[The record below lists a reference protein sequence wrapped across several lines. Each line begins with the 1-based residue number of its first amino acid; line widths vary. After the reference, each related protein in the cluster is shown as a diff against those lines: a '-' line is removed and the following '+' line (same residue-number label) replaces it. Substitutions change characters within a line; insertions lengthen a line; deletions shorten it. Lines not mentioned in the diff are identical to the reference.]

1 MSYKILEQNG
11 VENEVVDGGALNNFC
26 AGNRDGII
34 AGVLSECAL
43 SAAGNGVA
51 ISPGLLIICGVRI
64 KITVSETL
72 YVSSVP
78 LRATRYQIIAQVTL
92 GADGNTSAE
101 FFLQSNA
108 SLKRDAIYAQ
118 GYGTYQAEIGSF
130 THNPDGSISDM
141 VRTLDVLYGGGNGSA
156 NIEVGNVVTQ
166 TLPAGQDAEFDM
178 TARNENGKTIFD
190 VKALIP
196 RGASGTDEEAVH
208 FTPQTLTEAQKT
220 QARANIN
227 ALSAAEADIQHIAVD
242 CDHEYEITGYTGHE
256 WNVAVPDHCQLT
268 VTRIKGQ
275 TGRLS
280 PNLAKC
286 VNVPQTTVNGL
297 TYSVTN
303 GSLTI
308 NGTATSQLVLDL
320 TGALDIRGVCS
331 FTVYSIN
338 ASDII
343 GVYFQ
348 DNADNYSNDIYV
360 NPASPQVKTYTFNSY
375 SRTFIIIPQNTVCNN
390 TIISPMLVKGTYT
403 AETMPA
409 YQPFDDTLVNSKV
422 RYVLST
428 GKNLVKTISK
438 TVQTE
443 TGSVNITA
451 LSDGALIIPVNRI
464 QWFFSVAKIDLPA
477 GTYSYYS
484 DLTPYGR
491 TGVVTK
497 PNNVFAPIL
506 PTTFTI
512 NAPTTIYVNYC
523 SDQDYTS
530 PQNVK
535 FYFML
540 VYGATVP
547 TEYQPYI
554 SDDTFGVDLEITQF
568 GEVDNL
574 TKQFTEYGS
583 ANVIT
588 LDGSADEGWFRIQT
602 SSADRWRFNCNF
614 TDYNGEGNSNT
625 VNIKSNWI
633 DVNANQTWDNITGIG
648 STSEGVVLCNPAYST
663 VEELRAW
670 LAANPIQFIY
680 RLATP
685 RIQKSVNIQAG
696 YSAHKGGLQQQV
708 IEGDYLPYIITKDY
722 PVNGAAQILKNLEI
736 DRDQGK
742 MLDAIQQGALP
753 VGKLANTITIIS
765 GDTKK
770 TFDGS
775 TPVEIT
781 ASGEAGPPGER
792 GEQGVPGEAATITI
806 RNVDVGTA
814 LPGQPAT
821 VVIKNVGTSTNAIL
835 DFGFMIPRGEQGEQ
849 GKQGIQ
855 GVPGKSSLMLVVI
868 MNPVI
873 GGSSYYGRI
882 LLTCPV
888 PSTGI
893 PNNGFE
899 NLIPALKYHDY
910 QATGIISLDQSTLNA
925 KRVYGLRKIAHNG
938 NKLYAL
944 IDSQTISAVVD
955 GEELTGAS
963 VVVFAQL

>member
-64 KITVSETL
+64 KITASETF

-141 VRTLDVLYGGGNGSA
+141 VRTLDVLYGGGNGGA

-220 QARANIN
+220 QARKNIG
-227 ALSAAEADIQHIAVD
+227 ALDEAEADIQHIAVD

-275 TGRLS
+275 TRRKSL
-280 PNLAKC
+280 NLA
-286 VNVPQTTVNGL
+286 NNALFEINDNTMNNSAHPIQLGAGD
-297 TYSVTN
+297 YSISISGATFSTGQWQIILNDIVVFTFDLVTN
-303 GSLTI
+303 LQAPFSVSTPSSFRIYANNGST
-308 NGTATSQLVLDL
+308 
-320 TGALDIRGVCS
+320 
-331 FTVYSIN
+331 N
-338 ASDII
+338 AKI
-343 GVYFQ
+343 
-348 DNADNYSNDIYV
+348 
-360 NPASPQVKTYTFNSY
+360 
-375 SRTFIIIPQNTVCNN
+375 
-390 TIISPMLVKGTYT
+390 MLVSGAYT
-403 AETMPA
+403 AKKMPA

-422 RYVLST
+422 QKVLST
-428 GKNLVKTISK
+428 GKNLWDGELYQGGWHYEVDGSLALGAGNSRVSSASLWECEPNKVYSIFLLTESLKNLFIAVDSYDINYKTISSTGYYPANTLK
-438 TVQTE
+438 SFNTLGNAKYITFTVKN
-443 TGSVNITA
+443 GN
-451 LSDGALIIPVNRI
+451 
-464 QWFFSVAKIDLPA
+464 A
-477 GTYSYYS
+477 GTDDVFINEIKNVIISN
-484 DLTPYGR
+484 
-491 TGVVTK
+491 VV
-497 PNNVFAPIL
+497 
-506 PTTFTI
+506 
-512 NAPTTIYVNYC
+512 
-523 SDQDYTS
+523 
-530 PQNVK
+530 
-535 FYFML
+535 
-540 VYGATVP
+540 
-547 TEYQPYI
+547 
-554 SDDTFGVDLEITQF
+554 DDTFNADIEITGL
-568 GEVDNL
+568 GEIDNINKTL
-574 TKQFTEYGS
+574 TDYGS
-583 ANVIT
+583 TDVIT
-588 LDGSADEGWFRIQT
+588 LDGSERNFFEKLDYLSPYGSACFVAYGVDESDAPANNNIAGYCIGNLG
-602 SSADRWRFNCNF
+602 SNGYSVNELIMYNIVGIAMGLDRSIVVNF
-614 TDYNGEGNSNT
+614 GRDMTLEE
-625 VNIKSNWI
+625 
-633 DVNANQTWDNITGIG
+633 ANQYLQ
-648 STSEGVVLCNPAYST
+648 S
-663 VEELRAW
+663 
-670 LAANPIQFIY
+670 NPIQFIY

-685 RIQKSVNIQAG
+685 RIQTTVDIPAG

-722 PVNGAAQILKNLEI
+722 PVSGAAQILKNLEI

-753 VGKLANTITIIS
+753 VGKLANAITIIS

-781 ASGEAGPPGER
+781 ASGGQGPEGPP

-814 LPGQPAT
+814 LPGQPAA
-821 VVIKNVGTSTNAIL
+821 VVIKNVGTDTNAIL
-835 DFGFMIPRGEQGEQ
+835 DFGFMIPQGKQGEQ
-849 GKQGIQ
+849 GKRGEQ
-855 GVPGKSSLMLVVI
+855 GVPGNSSLMTVAI

-899 NLIPALKYHDY
+899 NLKLALKFTDY
-910 QATGIISLDQSTLNA
+910 QVSGIISLDQSTLNA
-925 KRVYGLRKIAHNG
+925 KRVYGLRKLASNG

-963 VVVFAQL
+963 AVVFAQL